1 MTWTRKHI
9 KATHTACQNYRCF
22 WQSNAK
28 HNKNNNNNN
37 KQLNKNKLKKKKTK
51 KESLLDTQSKT
62 SATDSPPR
70 NQ

>member
-1 MTWTRKHI
+1 MSKIQMFLTKQCKTY
-9 KATHTACQNYRCF
+9 N
-22 WQSNAK
+22 N
-28 HNKNNNNNN
+28 NNNNNNN
-37 KQLNKNKLKKKKTK
+37 KQLNKNKFKKKKKTK